1 MSRGGKMAR
10 NIVIP
15 GVAVTLFA
23 FTTATTTAAPPP
35 KPDAKRNGLPAA
47 VLKALDENKPGA
59 AIDKVTM
66 EDESGVK
73 FYDMEF
79 KGGRGE
85 MDVAQDGTVLDVA
98 TLVEMKDLPEA
109 VAAVVRKAA
118 AGTTIKQLSRSEV
131 RAKVETVA
139 GKARVSKL
147 AAPEYVYE
155 AELAKGGEI
164 EVAADG
170 TIIKGP
176 GAREP
181 SKEK

>member
-1 MSRGGKMAR
+1 MTRGGKMAR
-10 NIVIP
+10 HIRIL
-15 GVAVTLFA
+15 GAAAVTLFVFA
-23 FTTATTTAAPPP
+23 TAWAAPP
-35 KPDAKRNGLPAA
+35 KPDPKRNGLPAA

-59 AIDKVTM
+59 EIDKVTI
-66 EDESGVK
+66 EDEAGVK

-98 TLVEMKDLPEA
+98 TLVEMKDLPEP
-109 VAAVVRKAA
+109 VAAVIRKAA
-118 AGTTIKQLSRSEV
+118 TGTTVKQLSRSEV

-139 GKARVSKL
+139 GKARLSKL
-147 AAPEYVYE
+147 GAPEYVYE
-155 AELAKGGEI
+155 AELARGGEI
-164 EVAADG
+164 EVAANG

-176 GAREP
+176 GAKEP